1 MRIVNLSGYAGE
13 IAGESKQY
21 FLILNFVDFLKYI

>member
-13 IAGESKQY
+13 IAGGSEQY